1 MDTLAV
7 ITVVPLEVDSRI
19 SISET
24 EGGRPAA
31 TRVATARVAT
41 RAATAGAATRAATA
55 GVATAGVATAG
66 VATAGAA
73 TAGVATAG
81 AATVGVATAGAVTVE
96 RMDEVPAGRFPRLKL
111 RERGSIFFHKS
122 R

>member
-7 ITVVPLEVDSRI
+7 ITVVPPEVDSRI

-31 TRVATARVAT
+31 TRVATAGVAT
-41 RAATAGAATRAATA
+41 RAATAGAATRA
-55 GVATAGVATAG
+55 ATAGVATAG

>member
-7 ITVVPLEVDSRI
+7 ITVVPPEVDSRI

-31 TRVATARVAT
+31 TRVATAGVAT
-41 RAATAGAATRAATA
+41 RAATRAATA
-55 GVATAGVATAG
+55 
-66 VATAGAA
+66 
-73 TAGVATAG
+73 
-81 AATVGVATAGAVTVE
+81 GVATAGAVTVE

>member
-7 ITVVPLEVDSRI
+7 ITVVPPEVDSRI

-73 TAGVATAG
+73 T
-81 AATVGVATAGAVTVE
+81 VGVATAGAVTVE